1 MGILSY
7 YKNLIT
13 TFQNVTSALRS
24 LDGQINFLYFD
35 FNGMIHP
42 SVGKVISKYQ
52 KSGKKPNPQTMER
65 EMFTQIRKDAM
76 EIINRVNPRF
86 VMFAVDGVAPRA
98 KMVQQRTRR
107 YMSIVDKEKK
117 DRRIIFDTNAISP
130 GTMFMKN
137 LSKYMNKMIDEELK
151 DKKVLF
157 LGQDVPGEG
166 EHKIINFIKDFS
178 AKDKV
183 NHVIVGLDADLIML
197 SMTTGLDNIYLMRE
211 KQVFEM
217 KNESSDKVQKMDSM
231 EKKFQ
236 YLPIKNVKDNYWK
249 GINKR
254 ELKTVDEEG
263 KEETKAESLTITKEQ
278 FTKDLIPLM
287 FFIGNDFLPKHKI
300 VNAYKNGIDLL
311 LESYKRTSLKLNTTL
326 VTEDNKFNM
335 EFLRELLKPFAEDE
349 MKLIEKNNNKNRDR
363 IIRYSEKGWINRFY
377 DYYGVQDREDVAKNY
392 CQMVRWTLLYYFEGT
407 RDWQTFYRYPCPP
420 VFQHLYKF
428 ITENDIN
435 EIQLTKSEPCTQ
447 HQQLMMILPPHS
459 SFLLPNHCKELIHGK
474 LRHLYPGHFK
484 VDRVD
489 KKVSWTWTPILPFI
503 KYDEIRYH
511 VRT

>member
-7 YKNLIT
+7 YKNLIS
-13 TFQNVTSALRS
+13 TFENVTSALRT

-42 SVGKVISKYQ
+42 SVGKVISRYQ
-52 KSGKKPNPQTMER
+52 ETGKKPNPQTMER
-65 EMFTQIRKDAM
+65 EMFTQIRKDTM
-76 EIINRVNPRF
+76 EIIDRVNPRF
-86 VMFAVDGVAPRA
+86 VLFAVDGVAPRA

-117 DRRIIFDTNAISP
+117 DRRHIFDTNAISP
-130 GTMFMKN
+130 GTKFMVN
-137 LSKYMNKMIDEELK
+137 LSKYMNEMIKTELG

-157 LGQDVPGEG
+157 LGQDVPSEG

-183 NHVIVGLDADLIML
+183 NHIIVGLDADLIML
-197 SMTTGLDNIYLMRE
+197 GMTTGLDNIFLMRE
-211 KQVFEM
+211 KQVYEM
-217 KNESSDKVQKMDSM
+217 KMEKGKKVRDMDTM

-236 YLPIKNVKDNYWK
+236 YLPIKNVKDNYWTN
-249 GINKR
+249 INKSPKGEKKQ
-254 ELKTVDEEG
+254 ELK
-263 KEETKAESLTITKEQ
+263 ITKEQ
-278 FTKDLIPLM
+278 FIKDLIPLM
-287 FFIGNDFLPKHKI
+287 FFIGNDFLPKHKV
-300 VNAYKNGIDLL
+300 VNAYKNGVELL
-311 LESYKRTSLKLNTTL
+311 LESYRRTSLILNKPL

-335 EFLRELLKPFAEDE
+335 DFLRELLKPFATDE
-349 MKLIEKNNNKNRDR
+349 LKLIEKNNNKNRDR
-363 IIRYSEKGWINRFY
+363 IIKYSEKGWMNRY
-377 DYYGVQDREDVAKNY
+377 YNYYGIQNREDVSRNY

-407 RDWQTFYRYPCPP
+407 NDWQSFYRYPCPP
-420 VFQHLYKF
+420 VFCHLYKF
-428 ITENDIN
+428 IMENDIN
-435 EIQLTKSEPCTQ
+435 EIQLFKSEPCTQ

-459 SFLLPNHCKELIHGK
+459 SFLLPNYCKELVHGK

-503 KYDEIRYH
+503 HYNEIREF
-511 VRT
+511 VRS

>member
-13 TFQNVTSALRS
+13 TYKNVTSALRF

-42 SVGKVISKYQ
+42 SVGKVISRYQ
-52 KSGKKPNPQTMER
+52 ETGKKPNAQTMER
-65 EMFTQIRKDAM
+65 EMFTQIKKDTM

-117 DRRIIFDTNAISP
+117 DRRHIFDTNAISP
-130 GTMFMKN
+130 GTTFMKN
-137 LSKYMNKMIDEELK
+137 LSEYMNELIKTELK

-157 LGQDVPGEG
+157 LGQDVPAEG
-166 EHKIINFIKDFS
+166 EHKIINFIKDFK

-211 KQVFEM
+211 KQIFEK
-217 KNESSDKVQKMDSM
+217 KNESNDQVKNMDNM

-236 YLPIKNVKDNYWK
+236 YLPIKNVKDNYWQTINEMKMK
-249 GINKR
+249 GK
-254 ELKTVDEEG
+254 DG
-263 KEETKAESLTITKEQ
+263 KEEKTAQKMTITKDE
-278 FTKDLIPLM
+278 FTKDIIPLM

-300 VNAYKNGIDLL
+300 INAYKNGIELL
-311 LESYKRTSLKLNTTL
+311 LESYKRTSLKLNATL
-326 VTEDNKFNM
+326 MTEDNKFNM
-335 EFLRELLKPFAEDE
+335 EFLRELLKPFAENE
-349 MKLIEKNNNKNRDR
+349 MELIGKNNNKNRDR
-363 IIRYSEKGWINRFY
+363 IIRYSEKGWVNRFY
-377 DYYGVQDREDVAKNY
+377 GYYGVEDREDVAKNY
-392 CQMVRWTLLYYFEGT
+392 CQMVRWTSLYYFEGT
-407 RDWQTFYRYPCPP
+407 KDWQSFYRYPCPP
-420 VFQHLYKF
+420 TFQHLYKF
-428 ITENDIN
+428 IMENDIN
-435 EIQLTKSEPCTQ
+435 EIPLTKSEPCTQ
-447 HQQLMMILPPHS
+447 HQQLMMILPPQS
-459 SFLLPNHCKELIHGK
+459 SFLLPRQCKELVHGK

-484 VDRVD
+484 VDKVD

-503 KYDEIRYH
+503 HYDEIKHH